1 MRIEIYSDRSINLD
15 GRIKFGRLQSLP
27 PATGGLIVSVRKRT
41 WTTRLGEARE
51 AWIVDYTD
59 QQGRRHIRTFDR
71 KEGCG
76 RIS

>member
-1 MRIEIYSDRSINLD
+1 
-15 GRIKFGRLQSLP
+15 
-27 PATGGLIVSVRKRT
+27 VSVRKRT